1 MGFFHDLPHCANVSG
16 KNGLMRPMNVGI
28 FGKPYGKDPA
38 PKAGF
43 DMANAK
49 TRKKAPSG
57 SLILSVLKFA
67 YQIFRDL
74 FL

>member
-1 MGFFHDLPHCANVSG
+1 
-16 KNGLMRPMNVGI
+16 MRPMNVGI